1 MFLFKRDYFLCELNI
16 VEVKHGIL
24 KLTSSLSSILTKYE
38 VNHKGFIGAV
48 IDLETDGQPFSDNC
62 PGAGRCKLQCAVSCA
77 ILNED
82 SVEVIA
88 KTWESPD
95 WVFTKEVEKCL
106 AQTKHPYYAFN
117 SGFDVAILSKL
128 LGKEVPFDR
137 ELQQYNFQS
146 KRRCRQ
152 DLGIP
157 NFDDPFHDNGRLAGL
172 EWKKHL
178 KTRDKEC
185 VKKIMAH
192 NLTCVLK
199 EYCILVRGGYRVID
213 QSSFKTFFEEKG
225 DLVCGTCQKLP
236 E

>member
-1 MFLFKRDYFLCELNI
+1 VVFNRDYILCEINI
-16 VEVKHGIL
+16 IEIEAGIL
-24 KLTSSLSSILTKYE
+24 KLTSSLNSILTKYE
-38 VNHKGFIGAV
+38 IDHKGFVGAV

-62 PGAGRCKLQCAVSCA
+62 HGAGRCKLQSAVSCA
-77 ILNED
+77 ILNE
-82 SVEVIA
+82 SRVEVIA

-95 WVFTKEVEKCL
+95 WVFTKEVEKGL

-117 SGFDVAILSKL
+117 AGFDMAILSKL
-128 LGKEVPFDR
+128 LGKEVAFDR
-137 ELQQYNFQS
+137 ELQQFDRQRKGS
-146 KRRCRQ
+146 CRQ
-152 DLGIP
+152 SLGIP
-157 NFDDPFHDNGRLAGL
+157 NFDDPFHDRGYLASE

-178 KTRDKEC
+178 KTREKEC

-192 NLTCVLK
+192 NLPCFLK

-213 QSSFKTFFEEKG
+213 PNSVKTFFEEKG

>member
-1 MFLFKRDYFLCELNI
+1 LCELNI

-24 KLTSSLSSILTKYE
+24 KLTSSLSSILTKHGI
-38 VNHKGFIGAV
+38 NHKGFVGAV
-48 IDLETDGQPFSDNC
+48 IDLETDGQPFSDEFY
-62 PGAGRCKLQCAVSCA
+62 GVGRCKLQSAVSCA
-77 ILNED
+77 ILNENR
-82 SVEVIA
+82 VEVIA

-95 WVFTKEVEKCL
+95 GVFTKEVKKGL

-117 SGFDVAILSKL
+117 AGFDMAILSKL
-128 LGKEVPFDR
+128 LDKEVPFDR
-137 ELQQYNFQS
+137 ELQQFERQHKGS
-146 KRRCRQ
+146 CRQ
-152 DLGIP
+152 NLGIP

-178 KTRDKEC
+178 KTREREC

-213 QSSFKTFFEEKG
+213 PSSVKTFFEEKG

>member
-1 MFLFKRDYFLCELNI
+1 MCEINI
-16 VEVKHGIL
+16 IETENGLL
-24 KLTSSLSSILTKYE
+24 KLNASLSSVLIKYD

-62 PGAGRCKLQCAVSCA
+62 HGAGRCKLQSAVSCA

-82 SVEVIA
+82 RVEVIA

-95 WVFTKEVEKCL
+95 RAFTKEVEKCL

-117 SGFDVAILSKL
+117 SGFDMAILNKI
-128 LGKEVPFDR
+128 LGKKVPFDR
-137 ELQQYNFQS
+137 ELQQFTCQS
-146 KRRCRQ
+146 KGCYRQ
-152 DLGIP
+152 NLGIP
-157 NFDDPFHDNGRLAGL
+157 NFDDPFHDKGRLAGL

-178 KTRDKEC
+178 KTREREC

-199 EYCILVRGGYRVID
+199 EYCILVRGGYREID
-213 QSSFKTFFEEKG
+213 PSSFKTFFEEKG
-225 DLVCGTCQKLP
+225 DSVCGTCQKLG

>member
-1 MFLFKRDYFLCELNI
+1 M
-16 VEVKHGIL
+16 
-24 KLTSSLSSILTKYE
+24 TKYN

-62 PGAGRCKLQCAVSCA
+62 PGAGRCKLQSAVSCA

-88 KTWESPD
+88 KTCETPD
-95 WVFTKEVEKCL
+95 EVFAKKVEKSL
-106 AQTKHPYYAFN
+106 AKTKHPYYAFN
-117 SGFDVAILSKL
+117 AGFDMAILSKL
-128 LGKEVPFDR
+128 LGKKVPFER
-137 ELQQYNFQS
+137 ELQQVTYQA
-146 KRRCRQ
+146 KGRYRQ
-152 DLGIP
+152 NLGIP

-172 EWKKHL
+172 EWKNHL
-178 KTRDKEC
+178 KTKEREG

-199 EYCILVRGGYRVID
+199 EYCILVRGGNREID
-213 QSSFKTFFEEKG
+213 PNSFKTFFEEKG
-225 DLVCGTCQKLP
+225 DIVCGTCQKLD

>member
-1 MFLFKRDYFLCELNI
+1 MCEINI
-16 VEVKHGIL
+16 IEIENGLL
-24 KLTSSLSSILTKYE
+24 KLNASLSNVLTKYE

-62 PGAGRCKLQCAVSCA
+62 HGAGRCKLQSAVSCA

-95 WVFTKEVEKCL
+95 GAFTEEVEKCL
-106 AQTKHPYYAFN
+106 TQTKHPYYAFN
-117 SGFDVAILSKL
+117 SGFDMAILSKM
-128 LGKEVPFDR
+128 LGNKVPFDR
-137 ELQQYNFQS
+137 ELQQFTYQS
-146 KRRCRQ
+146 KGRYRQ
-152 DLGIP
+152 NLGIP

-178 KTRDKEC
+178 KTREREC
-185 VKKIMAH
+185 VKRIIAH

-199 EYCILVRGGYRVID
+199 EYCILVRGGYREID
-213 QSSFKTFFEEKG
+213 PSSFKTFFEEKG
-225 DLVCGTCQKLP
+225 DIVCGTCQKLD

>member
-1 MFLFKRDYFLCELNI
+1 MCEINI
-16 VEVKHGIL
+16 IEIKSGIL
-24 KLTSSLSSILTKYE
+24 KLTLSLSSVLTKHG
-38 VNHKGFIGAV
+38 VNHKGFVGAV

-62 PGAGRCKLQCAVSCA
+62 PGAGRCKLQSAVSCA

-117 SGFDVAILSKL
+117 SGFDVTILSKL

-152 DLGIP
+152 NLGIP

-172 EWKKHL
+172 EWKNHL

-213 QSSFKTFFEEKG
+213 PTSFKTFFEEKG
-225 DLVCGTCQKLP
+225 DLVCDTCQKLP